1 MGKRK
6 ELKDYLTRIEEAE
19 KRDHRK
25 LGKKHSLFHIQE
37 ESPGMIFWHPN
48 RMDNLP
54 STGKVHKRNTQK
66 NDYLEIK
73 TPQAVDKSLW
83 EKSGHWENLETICSL
98 LHQKIELMQLN
109 Q

>member
-1 MGKRK
+1 
-6 ELKDYLTRIEEAE
+6 
-19 KRDHRK
+19 
-25 LGKKHSLFHIQE
+25 
-37 ESPGMIFWHPN
+37 MIFWHPN
-48 RMDNLP
+48 GWTIYQVLEKYIRGIL
-54 STGKVHKRNTQK
+54 KK